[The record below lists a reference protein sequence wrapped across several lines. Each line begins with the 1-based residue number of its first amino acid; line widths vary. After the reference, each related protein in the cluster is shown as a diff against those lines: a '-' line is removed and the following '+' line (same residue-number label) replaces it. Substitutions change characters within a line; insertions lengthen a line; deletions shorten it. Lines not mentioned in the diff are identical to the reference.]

1 MENNLEEHAPPDDAS
16 IAAGLQVVRK
26 RRWFLWSVILIYVPA
41 VWTSLAL
48 TASDR
53 ATAVVFGVWLVA
65 LIIAVFFVTTATC
78 PRCGNLFHMHG
89 FTPLYLRKCLHCQL
103 HITADKK
110 R

>member
-1 MENNLEEHAPPDDAS
+1 MEKNLEEHAPPDDAA
-16 IAAGLQVVRK
+16 IAAGLQIVRK
-26 RRWFLWSVILIYVPA
+26 RRWFLWGVILIYVPA
-41 VWTSLAL
+41 VWTSLTL
-48 TASDR
+48 TGSDR